1 MNLFVCVK
9 IKLPMEHSM
18 YENVMFLFATAL
30 HLFGSDMMSPVSVCV
45 VAGKLLLFGYT
56 ASV

>member
-1 MNLFVCVK
+1 MNLSVCVK
-9 IKLPMEHSM
+9 IKLPMEHIL

-30 HLFGSDMMSPVSVCV
+30 LLFGSDMLLPVSLYV
-45 VAGKLLLFGYT
+45 VAGELFLFGYT

>member
-1 MNLFVCVK
+1 MCVK

-18 YENVMFLFATAL
+18 YENVMFLFAAAL